1 MSHVASLDSA
11 QRGFGLGPPARASR
25 RGRAPAALVGAAT
38 LAAALVL
45 LPILVTIVQ
54 AAGVSAQ
61 GAVNLLMRPLVGRLL
76 VNTVGLVIA
85 ASATCAVIGT
95 ATAWLVERTD
105 LPGRKIWAVLAVAPL
120 AIPPFI
126 SSYAWVSLSD
136 GLQDFAGA
144 LLVVTC
150 AYYPL
155 VYLPVAAAL
164 RGLDPG
170 LEETARSL
178 GHGPWGCFVRVVAP
192 QLRPALY
199 GGILLV
205 ALDVLIEFGAFALL
219 RFRTFTTELYAQ
231 YRTGLDGPESSLL
244 ALVLIALCLVCVVA
258 ELNVR
263 GRARYARVGSGAR
276 RIAARARLG
285 WVRFPALLAFVALTT
300 ATLGVPVGMIGYWLM
315 QHAQAATS
323 PVAPSWAL
331 LFDATLASVSYG
343 LAGAGAAVMLA
354 APLGYLATRYPSR
367 SSIIL
372 ERIAYLAQG
381 VPALVVAL
389 AFISLTVQTIRPLYQ
404 SAALLV
410 IAYAILFLPFAL
422 VGVRSALAQVQL
434 GLEEAGRSLGLGWF
448 AVTVRV
454 LAPLAGPGVGAGA
467 AMVFVLVAT
476 ELTATLLLAPIGTRT
491 LATEV
496 WANTTSLAFAAA
508 APFAAMMLAI
518 SLLSTWLLAHRFGAA
533 VFPVGPDNG

>member
-1 MSHVASLDSA
+1 MSQAASLNA
-11 QRGFGLGPPARASR
+11 AEAAFGGGGRAAAGRSR
-25 RGRAPAALVGAAT
+25 RAPAALIVAAIF
-38 LAAALVL
+38 AAALVL
-45 LPILVTIVQ
+45 TPIAATIVQ
-54 AAGVSAQ
+54 AAGLTAQ
-61 GAVNLLMRPLVGRLL
+61 DAADLMIRPLVGRLL
-76 VNTVGLVIA
+76 VNTVGLVVA
-85 ASATCAVIGT
+85 ASATCAVVGT
-95 ATAWLVERTD
+95 ASAWLVERTD
-105 LPGRKIWAVLAVAPL
+105 VPGRKVWRVLAVAPL

-170 LEETARSL
+170 LEESARSL
-178 GHGPWGCFVRVVAP
+178 GRGSWGCFFRVVAP

-199 GGILLV
+199 GGVLLV

-231 YRTGLDGPESSLL
+231 YRTGLDGPETSLM
-244 ALVLIALCLVCVVA
+244 ALVLIALCLVCVAA
-258 ELNVR
+258 ELNLR
-263 GRARYARVGSGAR
+263 GRARYARVGPGAR
-276 RIAARARLG
+276 RLAAPARLG
-285 WVRFPALLAFVALTT
+285 WTRWPAFLAFLALTT
-300 ATLGVPVGMIGYWLM
+300 ATLGVPLGMIAYWLT
-315 QHAQAATS
+315 QHAEAAAS
-323 PVAPSWAL
+323 PVTPSWPA
-331 LFDATLASVSYG
+331 LFDATRASVAYG
-343 LAGAGAAVMLA
+343 LAGAAAALALA
-354 APLGYLATRYPSR
+354 APLAYLATRYPSR
-367 SSIIL
+367 LSIIL

-381 VPALVVAL
+381 VPAIVVAL
-389 AFISLTVQTIRPLYQ
+389 ALISLTVQTIRPLYQ

-410 IAYAILFLPFAL
+410 VAYTILFLPFAL
-422 VGVRSALAQVQL
+422 VGVRSALAQVEL
-434 GLEEAGRSLGLGWF
+434 RLEEAGRSLGLGWF

-467 AMVFVLVAT
+467 AMVFVFVAT

-508 APFAAMMLAI
+508 APFAATMLAI
-518 SLLSTWLLAHRFGAA
+518 SLFSTWLLAHRFGAG
-533 VFPVGPDNG
+533 VFPVRA

>member
-1 MSHVASLDSA
+1 MSQVVSLNVAERA
-11 QRGFGLGPPARASR
+11 LGHGRNAKANRS
-25 RGRAPAALVGAAT
+25 GRAPAALIGAA
-38 LAAALVL
+38 LFAAALVL

-54 AAGVSAQ
+54 AVSLSARGV
-61 GAVNLLMRPLVGRLL
+61 VDLLMRPLVGQLL
-76 VNTVGLVIA
+76 LNTVGLVLA
-85 ASATCAVIGT
+85 ASAACAVIGT
-95 ATAWLVERTD
+95 VTAWLVERTD
-105 LPGRKIWAVLAVAPL
+105 LPGRKVWGVLAVAPL

-126 SSYAWVSLSD
+126 SSYAWVSLSNE
-136 GLQDFAGA
+136 LQDFGGA

-164 RGLDPG
+164 RGLDPA

-178 GHGPWGCFVRVVAP
+178 GYGAWGCFFRVVAP

-199 GGILLV
+199 GGALLV
-205 ALDVLIEFGAFALL
+205 ALDTLIEFGAFALL

-244 ALVLIALCLVCVVA
+244 ALVLIALCLICVLA

-263 GRARYARVGSGAR
+263 GRARYARVGAGAR
-276 RIAARARLG
+276 RVAAPARLG
-285 WVRFPALLAFVALTT
+285 LTRWPALLAFVALTG
-300 ATLGVPVGMIGYWLM
+300 ATLGVPLGMVGYWLL
-315 QHAQAATS
+315 QHSQAATS
-323 PVAPSWAL
+323 PVAPSLPL
-331 LFDATLASVSYG
+331 LFNATFASVAYG
-343 LAGAGAAVMLA
+343 FAGAAAAVALA
-354 APLGYLATRYPSR
+354 APLGYLTTRYPSR
-367 SSIIL
+367 VSIIL

-381 VPALVVAL
+381 VPGIVVAL
-389 AFISLTVQTIRPLYQ
+389 AFISLTVQIVRPLYQ

-410 IAYAILFLPFAL
+410 VAYAVLFLPFAL

-434 GLEEAGRSLGLGWF
+434 GLEEAARSLGLGWI

-467 AMVFVLVAT
+467 AMVFVFVVT

-491 LATEV
+491 LAIEV
-496 WANTTSLAFAAA
+496 WANTSSLAFAAA
-508 APFAAMMLAI
+508 APFAAMMLLI
-518 SLLSTWLLAHRFGAA
+518 SLVSTWLLAHRFGAA
-533 VFPVGPDNG
+533 VFPGQT

>member
-1 MSHVASLDSA
+1 MSQAASLTGA
-11 QRGFGLGPPARASR
+11 EGAFGRGGHAEASRTRRAPPA
-25 RGRAPAALVGAAT
+25 LM
-38 LAAALVL
+38 AAAVFAAVLVL
-45 LPILVTIVQ
+45 MPIAATIVQ
-54 AAGVSAQ
+54 AAGLSVQSA
-61 GAVNLLMRPLVGRLL
+61 ADLLIRPLVGRLL
-76 VNTVGLVIA
+76 VNTVGLVVA

-95 ATAWLVERTD
+95 ASAWLIERTD
-105 LPGRKIWAVLAVAPL
+105 VPGRKVWGVLAVAPL

-126 SSYAWVSLSD
+126 SSYAWVSLSN

-178 GHGPWGCFVRVVAP
+178 GHGSWGCFFRVVAP

-199 GGILLV
+199 GGVLLV

-244 ALVLIALCLVCVVA
+244 ACVLIALCLVCVVG

-263 GRARYARVGSGAR
+263 GRARYARVGAGAR
-276 RIAARARLG
+276 RIAAPARLG
-285 WVRFPALLAFVALTT
+285 WIRWLAALAFIALTA
-300 ATLGVPVGMIGYWLM
+300 ATLGVPIGMIGYWLT
-315 QHAQAATS
+315 QHAEAAAS
-323 PVAPSWAL
+323 PVAPSWPA
-331 LFDATLASVSYG
+331 LFDATLASVGYG
-343 LAGAGAAVMLA
+343 LAGAAAALVLA
-354 APLGYLATRYPSR
+354 APLAYLATRYPSR
-367 SSIIL
+367 LSIVL

-381 VPALVVAL
+381 VPAIVVAL

-422 VGVRSALAQVQL
+422 VGVRSALAQVEL

-448 AVTVRV
+448 SVTVRV

-467 AMVFVLVAT
+467 AMVFVFVAT

-533 VFPVGPDNG
+533 IFPVRA

>member
-1 MSHVASLDSA
+1 MSQATSVNVAERVFG
-11 QRGFGLGPPARASR
+11 RGALAEANRRA
-25 RGRAPAALVGAAT
+25 RAPAALIGAA
-38 LAAALVL
+38 LFAAALVL

-54 AAGVSAQ
+54 AASLSARA
-61 GAVNLLMRPLVGRLL
+61 AVDLLMRPLVGQLL
-76 VNTVGLVIA
+76 INTVGLVVA

-105 LPGRKIWAVLAVAPL
+105 VPGRKVWAVLAVAPL
-120 AIPPFI
+120 AIPPFV
-126 SSYAWVSLSD
+126 SSFAWVSLSN

-178 GHGPWGCFVRVVAP
+178 GHGAWGCFFRVVAP

-231 YRTGLDGPESSLL
+231 YRTGLDGPESALL

-276 RIAARARLG
+276 RVAVPACLG
-285 WVRFPALLAFVALTT
+285 WIRWPALLALVALTG
-300 ATLGVPVGMIGYWLM
+300 ATLGVPLGMIGYWLL
-315 QHAQAATS
+315 QHSQAATS
-323 PVAPSWAL
+323 PVAPSLPL
-331 LFDATLASVSYG
+331 LFSATFASVSYG
-343 LAGAGAAVMLA
+343 LAGAAAAVALA
-354 APLGYLATRYPSR
+354 APLGYLTTRYPSR
-367 SSIIL
+367 VSVTL

-381 VPALVVAL
+381 VPGIVVAL
-389 AFISLTVQTIRPLYQ
+389 AFISLTVQIIRPLYQ

-410 IAYAILFLPFAL
+410 IAYAVLFLPFAL
-422 VGVRSALAQVQL
+422 VGVRSALAQVQPGL
-434 GLEEAGRSLGLGWF
+434 GEAARSLGLGWF
-448 AVTVRV
+448 GVTVRV

-467 AMVFVLVAT
+467 AMVFIFIVT

-496 WANTTSLAFAAA
+496 WANTSTLAFAAA
-508 APFAAMMLAI
+508 APFAGMMLLI
-518 SLLSTWLLAHRFGAA
+518 SLLSTWLLARRFGAA
-533 VFPVGPDNG
+533 VFPDGA

>member
-1 MSHVASLDSA
+1 MSQVADLSLARVARRPQVDRSA
-11 QRGFGLGPPARASR
+11 
-25 RGRAPAALVGAAT
+25 RAPAALIAAAT

-45 LPILVTIVQ
+45 LPIVFTIVQ
-54 AAGVSAQ
+54 AAGSSAQ
-61 GAVNLLMRPLVGRLL
+61 DAIGLLVRPLVGRLL
-76 VNTVGLVIA
+76 LNTVGLVVA
-85 ASATCAVIGT
+85 ASITCAIVGT
-95 ATAWLVERTD
+95 TTAWLVERTD
-105 LPGRKIWAVLAVAPL
+105 LPGRKALAVLAAAPL

-126 SSYAWVSLSD
+126 SSYAWVSISN
-136 GLQDFAGA
+136 GLQDFGGA

-150 AYYPL
+150 SYYPL

-164 RGLDPG
+164 RGFDPG

-178 GHGPWGCFVRVVAP
+178 GHGPWRCFARVVTP

-244 ALVLIALCLVCVVA
+244 ALVLIALCLICVIA

-276 RIAARARLG
+276 RVSPPARLG
-285 WVRFPALLAFVALTT
+285 WTRWPALLAFGALTA
-300 ATLGVPVGMIGYWLM
+300 ATLGVPLGMTGYWLL

-323 PVAPSWAL
+323 PAVPSLPL
-331 LFDATLASVSYG
+331 LFDATLASVGYG
-343 LAGAGAAVMLA
+343 LAGAAAALILA
-354 APLGYLATRYPSR
+354 APLGYLTTRYPSR
-367 SSIIL
+367 LSVLL
-372 ERIAYLAQG
+372 ERIAYLPQG
-381 VPALVVAL
+381 VPGIVIAL

-422 VGVRSALAQVQL
+422 VGVRSALAQVQP

-454 LAPLAGPGVGAGA
+454 IAPLAGPGIGAGA
-467 AMVFVLVAT
+467 AMVFIFVVT

-496 WANTTSLAFAAA
+496 WANTSSLAFAAA
-508 APFAAMMLAI
+508 APFAAMMLLI
-518 SLLSTWLLAHRFGAA
+518 SLVSTWLLTRRFGAA
-533 VFPVGPDNG
+533 VFPHQA

>member
-1 MSHVASLDSA
+1 MSQAASLNGA
-11 QRGFGLGPPARASR
+11 EGAFGRGEYARASR
-25 RGRAPAALVGAAT
+25 SRPAPPALIGVAAF
-38 LAAALVL
+38 AAALVL
-45 LPILVTIVQ
+45 LPILATIVQ
-54 AAGVSAQ
+54 AAGLSAQ
-61 GAVNLLMRPLVGRLL
+61 GAAHLLFRPLVGRLL
-76 VNTVGLVIA
+76 INTVGLVVA
-85 ASATCAVIGT
+85 ASATCAVLGT
-95 ATAWLVERTD
+95 ASAWLIERTD
-105 LPGRKIWAVLAVAPL
+105 VPGRKVWRVLAVAPL

-126 SSYAWVSLSD
+126 SSYAWVSLSN

-164 RGLDPG
+164 RGLDPA

-178 GHGPWGCFVRVVAP
+178 GRGAWGSFFRVVAP

-244 ALVLIALCLVCVVA
+244 ALVLIALCLVCVVG

-263 GRARYARVGSGAR
+263 GKSRYARVGGGAR
-276 RIAARARLG
+276 RVAAPARLG
-285 WVRFPALLAFVALTT
+285 WIRWPAALAFLALTT
-300 ATLGVPVGMIGYWLM
+300 ATLGVPLGMIGYWLT

-323 PVAPSWAL
+323 PVAPSWPA
-331 LFDATLASVSYG
+331 LFDATLASVTYG
-343 LAGAGAAVMLA
+343 LAGAAAALVLA
-354 APLGYLATRYPSR
+354 APLAYLATRYPSR
-367 SSIIL
+367 LSIIL

-381 VPALVVAL
+381 VPAIVVAL

-422 VGVRSALAQVQL
+422 VGVRSALEQVQL
-434 GLEEAGRSLGLGWF
+434 ALEEVGRSLGLGWF
-448 AVTVRV
+448 AVAVRV
-454 LAPLAGPGVGAGA
+454 IAPLAGPGVGAGA
-467 AMVFVLVAT
+467 AMVFVFVAT

-533 VFPVGPDNG
+533 VFPVRA

>member
-1 MSHVASLDSA
+1 MSQVASLNPA
-11 QRGFGLGPPARASR
+11 RRGFGFGPAAKAYRRA
-25 RGRAPAALVGAAT
+25 RAPAGLIAAAAF
-38 LAAALVL
+38 AAALVL
-45 LPILVTIVQ
+45 LPVLVTIVQ
-54 AAGVSAQ
+54 AAGVSAA
-61 GAVNLLMRPLVGRLL
+61 GAADLLVRPLIGRLL
-76 VNTVGLVIA
+76 VNTVGLVVA
-85 ASATCAVIGT
+85 ASMTCAAIGT
-95 ATAWLVERTD
+95 ATAWLIERTD
-105 LPGRKIWAVLAVAPL
+105 LPGRKVWAVLAVAPL

-126 SSYAWVSLSD
+126 SSYAWVSLSN
-136 GLQDFAGA
+136 GLQDFGGA

-164 RGLDPG
+164 RGLNPG

-178 GHGPWGCFVRVVAP
+178 GHGPWECFFRVVAP

-244 ALVLIALCLVCVVA
+244 ALVLIALCLLCVVG
-258 ELNVR
+258 ELRIR
-263 GRARYARVGSGAR
+263 GEARYARVGPGAR
-276 RIAARARLG
+276 RIAAPVRLG
-285 WVRFPALLAFVALTT
+285 WARLPALGAFVALTT
-300 ATLGVPVGMIGYWLM
+300 ATLGVPVGMVGYWLM
-315 QHAQAATS
+315 QHAHAATS
-323 PVAPSWAL
+323 PAPPTLPL

-343 LAGAGAAVMLA
+343 LAGACAAVVLA
-354 APLGYLATRYPSR
+354 APLAYLATRYPSR
-367 SSIIL
+367 LSIAF

-381 VPALVVAL
+381 VPAIVVAL
-389 AFISLTVQTIRPLYQ
+389 AFISLTIQTVRPLYQ
-404 SAALLV
+404 SAPLLV
-410 IAYAILFLPFAL
+410 LAYAILFLPFAL
-422 VGVRSALAQVQL
+422 VGVRSALSQVQL

-448 AVTVRV
+448 AVTLRV

-467 AMVFVLVAT
+467 AMVFVFVAT

-533 VFPVGPDNG
+533 AFPGGG

>member
-1 MSHVASLDSA
+1 MSDAASLNAAERAFGRSA
-11 QRGFGLGPPARASR
+11 HPRANRGA
-25 RGRAPAALVGAAT
+25 RAPAALIGAAAF
-38 LAAALVL
+38 AAALVL
-45 LPILVTIVQ
+45 LPILATIVQ
-54 AAGVSAQ
+54 ASGLSAPR
-61 GAVNLLMRPLVGRLL
+61 AAHLLMRPLVGVLIM
-76 VNTVGLVIA
+76 NTVGLVVA
-85 ASATCAVIGT
+85 ASATCAIIGT
-95 ATAWLVERTD
+95 ATAWLIERTD
-105 LPGRKIWAVLAVAPL
+105 VPGRKVWAALAVAPL

-126 SSYAWVSLSD
+126 SSYAWVSLSN

-164 RGLDPG
+164 RGLDPR
-170 LEETARSL
+170 LEESARSL
-178 GHGPWGCFVRVVAP
+178 GLGPWARFFRVVAM

-231 YRTGLDGPESSLL
+231 YRTGLDGPESALL
-244 ALVLIALCLVCVVA
+244 AVVLIALCLVCVVG
-258 ELNVR
+258 ELNLR
-263 GRARYARVGSGAR
+263 GRARYAPVGSGAR
-276 RIAARARLG
+276 RVAAPVRLG
-285 WVRFPALLAFVALTT
+285 WLRWPALLGFAGLTI
-300 ATLGVPVGMIGYWLM
+300 ATLGVPLGMIGYWLT
-315 QHAQAATS
+315 QHAEAATS
-323 PVAPSWAL
+323 PVAPSWLAL
-331 LFDATLASVSYG
+331 FGATFASLSYG
-343 LAGAGAAVMLA
+343 LAGAAAALLLA

-367 SSIIL
+367 LSTAL
-372 ERIAYLAQG
+372 ERTAYLAQG
-381 VPALVVAL
+381 VPAIVVAL

-422 VGVRSALAQVQL
+422 VGVRSALAQVQV

-448 AVTVRV
+448 AVTLRV
-454 LAPLAGPGVGAGA
+454 LAPLAGPGLGAGA
-467 AMVFVLVAT
+467 AMVFVFVAT

-518 SLLSTWLLAHRFGAA
+518 SLLSTWLLARRFGAA
-533 VFPVGPDNG
+533 AFPVRV

>member
-1 MSHVASLDSA
+1 MSLVANLNAA
-11 QRGFGLGPPARASR
+11 QRGFGLGPAEASR
-25 RGRAPAALVGAAT
+25 GSRAPVGLIGAAAF
-38 LAAALVL
+38 AAVLVL

-54 AAGVSAQ
+54 ATSLSAQ
-61 GAVNLLMRPLVGRLL
+61 GAVDLLMRPLVGRLL
-76 VNTVGLVIA
+76 LNTVGLVVA
-85 ASATCAVIGT
+85 ASMTCAVIGT

-105 LPGRKIWAVLAVAPL
+105 LPGRKVWTVLAVAPL

-126 SSYAWVSLSD
+126 SSYAWVSLSN
-136 GLQDFAGA
+136 GLQDFGGA

-155 VYLPVAAAL
+155 VFLPVAASL

-178 GHGPWGCFVRVVAP
+178 GHGAWGSFFRVVAP

-276 RIAARARLG
+276 RIATPVRLE
-285 WVRFPALLAFVALTT
+285 WMRWPALLAFAALTM
-300 ATLGVPVGMIGYWLM
+300 ATLGVPLGMIGYWLT

-323 PVAPSWAL
+323 PVAPSWPL
-331 LFDATLASVSYG
+331 LFSATLASVSYG
-343 LAGAGAAVMLA
+343 LAGAGAALVLA
-354 APLGYLATRYPSR
+354 APLAYLATRYPSR
-367 SSIIL
+367 LSIIL

-381 VPALVVAL
+381 VPAIVVAL
-389 AFISLTVQTIRPLYQ
+389 AFISLTIQTIRPLYQ

-422 VGVRSALAQVQL
+422 VGVRSALAQVQPA
-434 GLEEAGRSLGLGWF
+434 LEEAGRSLGLGWF

-467 AMVFVLVAT
+467 AMVFVFVAT

-496 WANTTSLAFAAA
+496 WANTSSLAFAAA

-533 VFPVGPDNG
+533 VFPVRA